1 MSGPGGFWGYLGMS
15 IESADSREVVLRMDV
30 PDALTTPFGTVHGG
44 IVAALFDTALAVAI
58 ARHVEQ
64 PDRIAT
70 HALQVTYVA
79 FTTSRVLRCR
89 ARVVSAKRSVATA
102 EGEVTADDGTLVAKA
117 LGTFGLRRA
126 REAH

>member
-1 MSGPGGFWGYLGMS
+1 MSGPGGFWDYLGIR
-15 IESADSREVVLRMDV
+15 IESGDQREVVLRMDV

-44 IVAALFDTALAVAI
+44 IVAALLDTALAVAI